1 MNTNNIIQF
10 SIAAVIAAAVAIIG
24 TLKLS
29 AESFP
34 VVAAAMGYLTV
45 VGLIAMVSVDYR
57 KVGRSY

>member
-10 SIAAVIAAAVAIIG
+10 SIAAVIAAAVALVG

-29 AESFP
+29 ASSFP

-45 VGLIAMVSVDYR
+45 VGLIAMVSGDYR